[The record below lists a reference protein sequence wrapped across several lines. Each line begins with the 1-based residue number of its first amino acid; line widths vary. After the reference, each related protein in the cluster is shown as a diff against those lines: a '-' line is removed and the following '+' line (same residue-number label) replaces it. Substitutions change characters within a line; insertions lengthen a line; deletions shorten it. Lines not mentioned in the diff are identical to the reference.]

1 MKINF
6 LSHLLCRSLFTA
18 ASLVSVSCSP
28 ESENGSM
35 QDPQSQNNHQ
45 HRAGSAAPYN
55 DRNDFDLAGQI
66 HNELLSIYYEHL
78 PLPGTTAA
86 IAERVEGIAGH
97 NSAFMSLKPVTYSPV
112 TGPGLDAMLDP
123 SYGVSQAIGASRLT
137 PVAKESL
144 LGFVSTLI
152 GYVAQDERFEVIYE
166 FAISYEASV
175 SVNPLLNEHD
185 KEVILTTASIARHSA
200 HFRKKRPKKNTDPD
214 WDWLTANIIGGTE
227 GANYGTAEAITYALA
242 GGIAENRQ

>member
-1 MKINF
+1 MKNNF
-6 LSHLLCRSLFTA
+6 LSHLLCLSLFTT
-18 ASLVSVSCSP
+18 ASLVSCSP

-35 QDPQSQNNHQ
+35 EDPRSENNHQ
-45 HRAGSAAPYN
+45 HRAGSAAPFN
-55 DRNDFDLAGQI
+55 DRNHFDLAGQI
-66 HNELLSIYYEHL
+66 HNELLSIYYEQS
-78 PLPGTTAA
+78 PLPGTTEA
-86 IAERVEGIAGH
+86 IAERVEAVAGH
-97 NSAFMSLKPVTYSPV
+97 NNAFILLKPFAYSPV
-112 TGPGLDAMLDP
+112 TGSGLDAMLDP

-144 LGFVSTLI
+144 LGFVSTLLE
-152 GYVAQDERFEVIYE
+152 YVEKNERFEVIYE
-166 FAISYEASV
+166 FAVNYEASV

-200 HFRKKRPKKNTDPD
+200 HFRKKKPKKNTDPD